1 MMDFYSMCIYRNPL
15 AQSSCERF
23 SLRNLSFEVD
33 NIMSTTTTTTHDFA
47 ISKANKSVNA
57 VILQMLSEKKGGK
70 LEKDLIDLANSCERL
85 VMMVQV
91 KTKTFDIFFEER
103 KHTRTHIDRHEQK
116 G

>member
-1 MMDFYSMCIYRNPL
+1 
-15 AQSSCERF
+15 
-23 SLRNLSFEVD
+23 
-33 NIMSTTTTTTHDFA
+33 MSTTTTTTHDFA